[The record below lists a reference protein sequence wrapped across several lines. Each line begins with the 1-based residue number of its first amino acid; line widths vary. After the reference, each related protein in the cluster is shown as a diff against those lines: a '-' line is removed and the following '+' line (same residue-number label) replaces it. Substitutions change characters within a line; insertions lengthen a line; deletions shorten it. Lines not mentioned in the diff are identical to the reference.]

1 MTIHDQH
8 PFLDPEPDP
17 ARRLRAR
24 LGGQVSLWT
33 SGALGAGPAGLTVS
47 SLLVATGE
55 PAYVV
60 GLLDP
65 DSDLVEALQRTG
77 SAVVHLLQWQ
87 DRGLAEEF
95 AGLSPAP
102 GGPFSRAA
110 FVDTAWGPRL
120 ERAATWAGVRLH
132 DTRPL
137 GWSTEV
143 TCVLEH
149 LVVGED
155 GSPLLHRRGRYVRPD
170 GDQPPSGGRGRNGA
184 AT

>member
-1 MTIHDQH
+1 MTIYDQH

-17 ARRLRAR
+17 ARRLRGR

-33 SGALGAGPAGLTVS
+33 SGVLGTGPAGLTVS

-55 PAYVV
+55 PAYLV

-65 DSDLVEALQRTG
+65 DSDLSDTLQRTG
-77 SAVVHLLQWQ
+77 VAVVQLLQWQ

-102 GGPFSRAA
+102 GGPFTRAP

-120 ERAATWAGVRLH
+120 ERATTWAGVRLR
-132 DTRPL
+132 DVRVL
-137 GWSTEV
+137 GWSSEV
-143 TCVLEH
+143 TCLIEH
-149 LVVGED
+149 LDVGED
-155 GSPLLHRRGRYVRPD
+155 GSPLVHRRGRYLRP
-170 GDQPPSGGRGRNGA
+170 PTSSGR
-184 AT
+184 